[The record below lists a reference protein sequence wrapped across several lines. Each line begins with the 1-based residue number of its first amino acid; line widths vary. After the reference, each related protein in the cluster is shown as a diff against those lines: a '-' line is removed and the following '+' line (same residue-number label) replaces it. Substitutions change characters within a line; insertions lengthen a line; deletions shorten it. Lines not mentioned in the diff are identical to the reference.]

1 MLTEYKALLHR
12 YLVVYKRYPSR
23 PMSDF
28 LFAIIIA
35 VSLAVSQLSF
45 LGLLAS
51 LVYVLTMP
59 FTFYNTVRTMLG
71 EIVSEKSS
79 GIKEYLKLN
88 GLPSLT
94 YQLYSFTI
102 VFVKTVFFTSFI
114 IAGIYISRVLKI
126 GDDNVFK
133 LELLGLMDTVTI
145 YILCAVATVTLI
157 LFMSTLFSDPKVAS
171 SVGGLLYIGVSLL
184 SFAVI
189 KRTDVLFYLMC
200 LFPQSSL
207 ILSLTVYINSDSD
220 DQGATKLFWIKMIL
234 IGDFFLYLIF
244 YMYFDQVLKDQN
256 GVSKPWFFCLSC
268 LKSKKKRRNTEIDLA
283 SSQMKTPLIPTE
295 SPTDG
300 NTYTANEPDTSSAVY
315 HEQIHGLQDL
325 QKTVQING
333 LTKRFG
339 DFTAVDKISFSIYR
353 GQIFCLLGHNGAGKT
368 TAIKMLTGM
377 LEIDRGKVLYDGENL
392 MDDFEEIRK
401 KIGICAQH
409 DILYEKLKVHEH
421 LELIATIKKVP
432 LDQISNAVEEALQRT
447 NLIGERDKFS
457 EELSGGNK
465 RKLSLAMAVIGGTRV
480 VFLDE
485 PTSGMDP
492 QNRRVMWH
500 TLKQLKAQGM
510 TILLTTHHLDEA
522 DELAERIAIMS
533 KGRLLALGTSEFFKK
548 NFGVGYYLSLTP
560 IYNRISSAD
569 FVALKPQLSGIISQI
584 IPQAKFDDQTA
595 TDVLKCSLPFS
606 AQGSFPRL
614 FAELERIETLRINVE
629 MNTLE
634 DVFVN
639 IGLTEDRL
647 LQGESTDTNVN
658 MNPVPPESL
667 GFKPRFSFISQTA
680 AMCKRRFYIITRS
693 RRDVFLTIL
702 PLILIFLGTL
712 GTFGFDYA
720 EQKVIIFVIITV
732 FAFSLNTAVYCSLPV
747 YEKEEKLKYLMDVM
761 GLRNLP
767 YWIGN
772 LMVDFLVMTCMN
784 IIISGLYWWLQTQLE
799 DSQFNGLVTFV
810 SPQGFLFMLLA
821 HGFALINV
829 GYAWS
834 FLFDRALSAIKF
846 FPLIYFFLL
855 NTISTILMG
864 RIMVAGESD
873 ETSKILI
880 ILVNIISP
888 SNLLLVYLTPSFLK
902 ENTHSTSDFVL
913 AQVGFG
919 CFYFLITIVLESRT
933 LRFKPQTVGRGWVA
947 QETQQ
952 IPIDANDIIFEKNR
966 TQQAQNDPI
975 RVEDLAKVYDNGYTA
990 IQDSTF
996 GVEEGQIFGLLGPNG
1011 AGKSTTFNI
1020 LTAAVPKSRGSV
1032 KLLNTEVDRDI
1043 PHIFENV
1050 GICPQFN
1057 GLWNYL
1063 TVKEHLVL
1071 FGNLKGLS
1079 GAPLN
1084 DVVNYYLDVL
1094 FLREYENKKAGTLS
1108 GGNKRKLGVANAF
1121 IGSAYLLFLDEP
1133 STGVDPLARRFLWN
1147 SIQQVL
1153 KMRRASVVLTT
1164 HSMYE
1169 AESLSHKIGML
1180 INGRFV
1186 CMGPTQYLK
1195 DKYSHGYKIT
1205 VSLQPQAVDPTPR
1218 VMEIFPQAIR
1228 QAEASEIQQ
1237 TYNIPAQGFSF
1248 STAFERLE
1256 ALKQDGSI
1264 KDFSIYNTTL
1274 EQIFIYFSKFQI
1286 SLPGAQ

>member
-1 MLTEYKALLHR
+1 MLIEYKALLHR
-12 YLVVYKRYPSR
+12 YLVVYRRYPSR

-28 LFAIIIA
+28 LFAIVIA
-35 VSLAVSQLSF
+35 VSLAASQLSF
-45 LGLLAS
+45 LGMLAS
-51 LVYVLTMP
+51 LVYILTMP

-71 EIVSEKSS
+71 EIVAEKSS

-88 GLPSLT
+88 GLPNLT
-94 YQLYSFTI
+94 YQVYLFTI
-102 VFVKTVFFTSFI
+102 VFVKTLFFTSFI

-126 GDDNVFK
+126 GDDNLFK
-133 LELLGLMDTVTI
+133 LELLGLLDTIII
-145 YILCAVATVTLI
+145 YVLCALATVTLI
-157 LFMSTLFSDPKVAS
+157 LFISTLFSDPKVAS

-184 SFAVI
+184 SFAVLN
-189 KRTDVLFYLMC
+189 RTDVLYYLMC

-207 ILSLTVYINSDSD
+207 ILSLAAYINSHD
-220 DQGATKLFWIKMIL
+220 DNVAQTKLFRIKMIL
-234 IGDFFLYLIF
+234 IGDFFLYLIL

-256 GVSKPWFFCLSC
+256 GVSKSWFFFLRC
-268 LKSKKKRRNTEIDLA
+268 LKPKKKRRNTEIDLA
-283 SSQMKTPLIPTE
+283 SSQIRDPLIPAGAPIADDAHRAAE
-295 SPTDG
+295 EIDR
-300 NTYTANEPDTSSAVY
+300 SSAVY

-325 QKTVQING
+325 QKAVQING

-339 DFTAVDKISFSIYR
+339 DFTAVNKISFSIYR

-377 LEIDRGKVLYDGENL
+377 LEIDRGQVLYDGENL

-409 DILYEKLKVHEH
+409 DILYEKLKVSEH

-432 LDQISNAVEEALQRT
+432 LDQIPNAVEETLQRM

-465 RKLSLAMAVIGGTRV
+465 RKLSLAMAVIGGTKV

-522 DELAERIAIMS
+522 DELAQRIAIMS
-533 KGRLLALGTSEFFKK
+533 RGKLLALGTSEFFKK

-560 IYNRISSAD
+560 IYNKISSAD
-569 FVALKPQLSGIISQI
+569 FGALKPQLSGIISQV
-584 IPQAKFDDQTA
+584 IPLAKFDDQTA
-595 TDVLKCSLPFS
+595 SDVLKCSLPFS

-614 FAELERIETLRINVE
+614 FAELERIEAVRINVE

-647 LQGESTDTNVN
+647 LQGENTDTNLNVN
-658 MNPVPPESL
+658 TNPPEAL
-667 GFKPRFSFISQTA
+667 GLKPRYSFLSQTA
-680 AMCKRRFYIITRS
+680 AICKRRFYIITRS

-702 PLILIFLGTL
+702 PLILVLLGTL

-720 EQKVIIFVIITV
+720 EQKVIIFVIVTV

-772 LMVDFLVMTCMN
+772 LTVDFFIMTCMN
-784 IIISGLYWWLQTQLE
+784 LIISGLYWWLQTQLA
-799 DSQFNGLVTFV
+799 DSQFHGVVTFIG
-810 SPQGFLFMLLA
+810 PRDFLFMLIS
-821 HGFALINV
+821 HGFALINI

-855 NTISTILMG
+855 NTFSTILMG
-864 RIMVAGESD
+864 QVIAGSSPGD
-873 ETSKILI
+873 STKIVIILI
-880 ILVNIISP
+880 NIISP
-888 SNLLLVYLTPSFLK
+888 SNLLLQYLTPSFF
-902 ENTHSTSDFVL
+902 EQNTNETQDFVL
-913 AQVGFG
+913 AQVGYG
-919 CFYFLITIVLESRT
+919 CFYFLITVLLESRT
-933 LRFKPQTVGRGWVA
+933 LRFKPQSGARGFVA

-952 IPIDANDIIFEKNR
+952 IPIDANDIMFEKNR
-966 TQQAQNDPI
+966 TLQAQNDPI
-975 RVEDLAKVYDNGYTA
+975 RVEDLSKVYDNGYTA
-990 IQDSTF
+990 VQDSTF

-1020 LTAAVPKSRGSV
+1020 LTAAIPKSRGSV
-1032 KLLNTEVDRDI
+1032 KLLNTEVDKNI

-1063 TVKEHLVL
+1063 TVKEHLIL

-1084 DVVNYYLDVL
+1084 DIVNYYLDVL

-1108 GGNKRKLGVANAF
+1108 GGNKRKLSVANAF

-1186 CMGPTQYLK
+1186 CLGPTQYLK

-1205 VSLQPQAVDPTPR
+1205 TSLLPYTADPTPR
-1218 VMEIFPQAIR
+1218 IMEIFPQAVR
-1228 QAEASEIQQ
+1228 QLEASEIQQ
-1237 TYNIPAQGFSF
+1237 TYNIPAQGF
-1248 STAFERLE
+1248 
-1256 ALKQDGSI
+1256 
-1264 KDFSIYNTTL
+1264 
-1274 EQIFIYFSKFQI
+1274 
-1286 SLPGAQ
+1286 